1 MSKRMSMVG
10 SIYFLI
16 TLRQREK
23 AVEEYCIVDEGK
35 VYLSSGS
42 RVTGS
47 NIAFTM
53 GAKGL
58 LLEKAEN
65 YNGEIPL
72 F

>member
-1 MSKRMSMVG
+1 M
-10 SIYFLI
+10 IAEL
-16 TLRQREK
+16 L
-23 AVEEYCIVDEGK
+23 
-35 VYLSSGS
+35 
-42 RVTGS
+42 RVTDAKTQSS

-53 GAKGL
+53 GEKGP